1 MNTRREP
8 DTMKIKIEFDLTPKE
23 FRQSLGLPDIA
34 GLQEEA
40 LSLLKSRL
48 SDDLDDITVSSLVE
62 NWFTQGLAASRK
74 VQELFTA
81 AVAEVLEGE
90 KQTSTTAAKSATKKT
105 SN

>member
-1 MNTRREP
+1 
-8 DTMKIKIEFDLTPKE
+8 MKIKIEFDLTPKE

-48 SDDLDDITVSSLVE
+48 NDDLDDITVSSLVE
-62 NWFTQGLAASRK
+62 SWFTQGLAASRK

-81 AVAEVLEGE
+81 AVAEVLDGE
-90 KQTSTTAAKSATKKT
+90 TKSSATASKGATKKT
-105 SN
+105 SD